1 MPQRSAIILAL
12 LCVAVPAAAQSVV
25 RDDFEGPEPTL
36 HEAGGD
42 GSYKIE
48 VHRRVPQGA
57 HSGRWCEQLK
67 IVGNNGTYVFLSH
80 PIADARVIG
89 ELAPSVWLKADRP
102 GLQIVARV
110 VLPRS
115 KHPRTLEPL
124 TTLIRGAAYKQVGVW
139 QQLRIDNLP
148 RQLEAQVRVLRIQF
162 GPQVDPREAYVDRI
176 LLNVYGGP
184 GTTNVWID
192 DLEVAGVVAPEQAG
206 DIAERRADQSGPL
219 LLPPTATAIRPG
231 GASAPRVELRSRLLL
246 VDGKPFFPRVIDYRG
261 EPLARLKAVGF
272 NAVRVTQPPTPEL
285 LAEAASEGLWLV
297 APPPP
302 VGQLEPRADNT
313 DAVKIGTQFDPVLA
327 WDLGSGLASRD
338 LPATKHWSE
347 LVQDADPRERPLV
360 CDADSDLA
368 NYTQY
373 VKLLLARREPLGTTS
388 QLNQY
393 APWLRERAQL
403 ARAGTPLWATIQTE
417 PLPQLVE
424 QIRLLAP
431 ERTAPSGLQES
442 QIRTLVHAAL
452 ASRSRGL
459 CFTSNSRLDSDD
471 LATQRRAAI
480 LELINL
486 ELQLIERWPAAGSS
500 SPNANTNAPHA
511 TGAVLKTDRSRLLLP
526 IVASPNSQF
535 AQSNP
540 ATPAVRFLVSGVPEG
555 DDAYELSLTS
565 FRPLKSQRVPG
576 GTQVE
581 LGEADRDSLVVFTQ
595 DQVVIHNLKDTL
607 AKIAPRAAQLAR
619 DVANAELV
627 LVEGTEYRLAELGQ
641 AAKATGPKRLK
652 AQNDLRQC
660 ESLLKTDV
668 PKAYYQARHAQQ
680 FLREIQRAHWDRA
693 APTTAWP
700 LADPFTANFATL
712 PEHYRFANEMA
723 SATHSANRLPE
734 GNFEDLDAM
743 SRAGWKHFQH
753 RQERI
758 TTAVELSPQAA
769 HSGRAGLLLRAV
781 ANDPENKPGVVETPP
796 LWVTSA
802 PVNVH
807 EGDLLHIQGWL
818 RIAQPITGS
827 VDGLLVID
835 TLSGEALA
843 QRVVSTDDWRQFS
856 LFRCAP
862 RSGPMAVTFALSG
875 LGEAWIDDVTIQL
888 VTRASPPQQA
898 QTTPPPAAAAA
909 GR

>member
-48 VHRRVPQGA
+48 AHRRVQQGA

-67 IVGNNGTYVFLSH
+67 IVGNNGTYVYLSH
-80 PIADARVIG
+80 PIGGARVIA

-124 TTLIRGAAYKQVGVW
+124 TTLIRGADYKQVGAW

-148 RQLEAQVRVLRIQF
+148 RLLESQVHVLRVQF

-184 GTTNVWID
+184 GATNVWID
-192 DLEVAGVVAPEQAG
+192 DLEVAGVVAPERAG
-206 DIAERRADQSGPL
+206 EVAERRADESGPL
-219 LLPPTATAIRPG
+219 LLAANGAAIRPG
-231 GASAPRVELRSRLLL
+231 GPPAPRVELRSRLLL
-246 VDGKPFFPRVIDYRG
+246 LDGKPFFPRVIEYRG
-261 EPLARLKAVGF
+261 DSLARLKALGF
-272 NAVRVTQPPTPEL
+272 NAVRVSQPPTPEL
-285 LAEAASEGLWLV
+285 LAEAAAEGLWLV
-297 APPPP
+297 APPPAA
-302 VGQLEPRADNT
+302 GQLEPRADNT
-313 DAVKIGTQFDPVLA
+313 VATTIGAQFDPVLA
-327 WDLGSGLASRD
+327 WDLGSGLATRE
-338 LPATKHWSE
+338 LAATKRWAE

-368 NYTQY
+368 GYTQY

-431 ERTAPSGLQES
+431 ERTAPLGLQES

-452 ASRSRGL
+452 ASRARGL
-459 CFTSNSRLDSDD
+459 CFTSNSRLDTDD

-486 ELQLIERWPAAGSS
+486 ELELIERWAAAGNGA
-500 SPNANTNAPHA
+500 PTANTNAAHA
-511 TGAVLKTDRSRLLLP
+511 SGAVLETDRSRLLLP
-526 IVASPNSQF
+526 IFASPNSQF

-540 ATPAVRFLVSGVPEG
+540 ATPAVRFRVSGVPEG
-555 DDAYELSLTS
+555 DNAYELSLTS

-595 DQVVIHNLKDTL
+595 DQVVIRNLKTRL
-607 AKIAPRAAQLAR
+607 AAIASRAAQLAR

-627 LVEGTEYRLAELGQ
+627 LVEGTEHRLAELG
-641 AAKATGPKRLK
+641 KTVPATQPLRIK

-668 PKAYYQARHAQQ
+668 VKAYYQARHAQQ
-680 FLREIQRAHWDRA
+680 YLREIQRGHWEHA
-693 APTTAWP
+693 APATAWP
-700 LADPFTANFATL
+700 LADPLTANFATL
-712 PEHYRFANEMA
+712 PEHYRFANEMT

-734 GNFEDLDAM
+734 GNFEDLTAM
-743 SRAGWKHFQH
+743 LRAGWKHYQH
-753 RQERI
+753 RQRGI
-758 TTAVELSPQAA
+758 TTAVDLSPQAA

-781 ANDPENKPGVVETPP
+781 ADDPENKPSLVETPP

-827 VDGLLVID
+827 LDGLLIID

-843 QRVVSTDDWRQFS
+843 QRVLSSDDWRQFS

-875 LGEAWIDDVTIQL
+875 LGEVWIDDVTIQL

-898 QTTPPPAAAAA
+898 QTTPPPAASAASH
-909 GR
+909 